1 MQTFTRVVISRV
13 KQLAKLFTFSTFSL
27 FCLSTSY
34 LHNESNKVLELG
46 FKNSNIRSAIALKHY
61 ILLEKQQLYNQQIL
75 AKLTEVR
82 NQIVE
87 LKQHLLEWESI
98 LQTSSALFFRVAQ
111 ANQRVVIDWKN
122 NWRVSKEILLY
133 LLGFKWLWGVF
144 TDFSPST
151 SIADSV
157 ATRAES
163 IQLFRQQYETLTQ
176 QLAQK
181 QEVLQSTLTKMQES
195 LSLTLTYIN
204 SPVIRERVVDFLNTF
219 MVLISRFITVSQAS
233 ARHQILLL
241 YSLSH
246 HPAPTIML
254 AVDDLERVDY
264 FSAGLRQEWQ
274 AFLQLKTKI
283 TNQLNKTNLFTTSP
297 NESASFSL
305 DGILRGLNQLIAHS
319 IRQQRRLKLTQE
331 QTKEKLQGTLS
342 DLTGFTDEEL
352 EYFVYPQVPV
362 ALEDADNTLLLQEL
376 KSLEE
381 ATSNTQV
388 EKEISLL
395 RKVEEFKGLVRGV
408 EDLLLKTFLLE
419 VQKIFTDDLQ
429 EIKPQ
434 LNSADYDTL
443 AQEILLSP
451 LWIPNIFC
459 FNKYTSTVCKN
470 SFLTPTTAVDSS
482 YLLQKS
488 LVEQEE
494 KMQAHLRQIQELV
507 ATSQGFLLNLLSSQ
521 LFFSLVARLNTLQ
534 LSRRRRF
541 SLTAQAKDI
550 NLFRVDSET
559 QENFLVPSISLPM
572 ILGWPSQTSQTQI
585 TNSNNDDSSNTQ
597 ENDSKQTTT
606 TVTIY
611 TETNEVRALPRVLLT
626 QLKRYEFKP
635 NYKKVLTNNL
645 RFSSNLWEVFS
656 SVNSYDSVGETLGLL
671 EEMILLTNKL
681 TAKSKAKVEESLKAS
696 QQFDTHSALLLVV
709 QQLIGNVDILLPNQ
723 RKS

>member
-1 MQTFTRVVISRV
+1 M
-13 KQLAKLFTFSTFSL
+13 
-27 FCLSTSY
+27 
-34 LHNESNKVLELG
+34 
-46 FKNSNIRSAIALKHY
+46 
-61 ILLEKQQLYNQQIL
+61 
-75 AKLTEVR
+75 
-82 NQIVE
+82 
-87 LKQHLLEWESI
+87 
-98 LQTSSALFFRVAQ
+98 
-111 ANQRVVIDWKN
+111 
-122 NWRVSKEILLY
+122 
-133 LLGFKWLWGVF
+133 
-144 TDFSPST
+144 
-151 SIADSV
+151 
-157 ATRAES
+157 
-163 IQLFRQQYETLTQ
+163 
-176 QLAQK
+176 
-181 QEVLQSTLTKMQES
+181 
-195 LSLTLTYIN
+195 
-204 SPVIRERVVDFLNTF
+204 
-219 MVLISRFITVSQAS
+219 
-233 ARHQILLL
+233 
-241 YSLSH
+241 
-246 HPAPTIML
+246 
-254 AVDDLERVDY
+254 
-264 FSAGLRQEWQ
+264 
-274 AFLQLKTKI
+274 QLKTKI

-305 DGILRGLNQLIAHS
+305 DGILRGLNQLIAHL

-572 ILGWPSQTSQTQI
+572 ILG
-585 TNSNNDDSSNTQ
+585 
-597 ENDSKQTTT
+597 
-606 TVTIY
+606 
-611 TETNEVRALPRVLLT
+611 
-626 QLKRYEFKP
+626 
-635 NYKKVLTNNL
+635 
-645 RFSSNLWEVFS
+645 
-656 SVNSYDSVGETLGLL
+656 
-671 EEMILLTNKL
+671 
-681 TAKSKAKVEESLKAS
+681 
-696 QQFDTHSALLLVV
+696 
-709 QQLIGNVDILLPNQ
+709 
-723 RKS
+723 